1 MTKGTKGRGS
11 VAPPAKPS
19 PIAVKVSIQAPR
31 QKAPPPHDPHGPFM
45 PHPLDGAGFFARLE
59 KAETIE
65 EWNEE
70 MAALVRFLVHCATPQ
85 GANHASI
92 VVWSENIR
100 AAIALGFKPPSR
112 RPKHRLQAEEDAF
125 FLRWCFG
132 ANNHNVTLQD
142 AVEELRIREKIP
154 IGRDIR
160 ARVRRA
166 EAQLGYKLKRGKRAE

>member
-1 MTKGTKGRGS
+1 
-11 VAPPAKPS
+11 
-19 PIAVKVSIQAPR
+19 
-31 QKAPPPHDPHGPFM
+31 
-45 PHPLDGAGFFARLE
+45 
-59 KAETIE
+59 
-65 EWNEE
+65 
-70 MAALVRFLVHCATPQ
+70 
-85 GANHASI
+85 

-125 FLRWCFG
+125 FLRRCFG

-166 EAQLGYKLKRGKRAE
+166 EAQLGYELKRGEPKD